1 MPLIS
6 SFISSGPS
14 SIVKYLRGFYC
25 EPQNEGPESPSFSLV
40 DSSLSLSLSLS
51 LFLISPCFLS
61 LLFIPAS
68 SVLMAELNTHLNCF
82 EISLL
87 PFADF
92 LRWYILIST
101 VCWHSLSAV
110 CWSLHSWHN
119 LSAFACTLRHTLKQV
134 ISPKLYSSFHIPVS
148 NTRNTKTT
156 LKSSIHTSTEEDHVY
171 CI

>member
-1 MPLIS
+1 MPLIF

-40 DSSLSLSLSLS
+40 DSSLSLSLSVPPLA
-51 LFLISPCFLS
+51 LFPFSVVH
-61 LLFIPAS
+61 S
-68 SVLMAELNTHLNCF
+68 SFFCPHGRAQHPSEMFWNFSV
-82 EISLL
+82 

-92 LRWYILIST
+92 LRWYILISR

-134 ISPKLYSSFHIPVS
+134 ISPKLCSLFHIPVS

-156 LKSSIHTSTEEDHVY
+156 LRSSIHTSTEEHHVY